1 MSDEFVPHA
10 DWPFPK
16 TAEDL
21 EKNILRDEIERL
33 TKELFAAK
41 STRLPQRK
49 PLTDEEIRKLKY
61 LHDYTAGWSLESFA
75 RAIEQAHKIGV
86 SDEQ

>member
-1 MSDEFVPHA
+1 MSEEFVPHA

-33 TKELFAAK
+33 TKALHYEQHLLSRIGTHGPGCWEWGPAHYECA
-41 STRLPQRK
+41 LRK
-49 PLTDEEIRKLKY
+49 IKEGNNE
-61 LHDYTAGWSLESFA
+61 
-75 RAIEQAHKIGV
+75 
-86 SDEQ
+86 